1 MTSITPQRSRR
12 ADFIKKA
19 AITGMGLAFAGAAP
33 ESAAAAD
40 IVPGNCTDTSSTIVD
55 TVLTA
60 ERLAATF
67 YYTALTTP
75 AVMRD
80 HRLGGRYIDPNAF
93 RPRPSGNAHHVR
105 YVQAALDAETKHAA
119 LLGEV
124 GARSSVEHFYFP
136 AAAFTRL
143 GTLAEPESLLGVV
156 ETLETAFVDAYA
168 VAVSQFLQMGHGPLA
183 GTMARIMGVEAEHRA
198 LGRAIAGVTPANDV
212 TLERVPY
219 ACVSDVGSA
228 LRPFITGQGFRGG
241 ATRAIPVPT
250 AAQVARIVGAYGTRL
265 VRSFI

>member
-1 MTSITPQRSRR
+1 MTLTTQQRSRR

-19 AITGMGLAFAGAAP
+19 AVTGIGLALAGAAP

-40 IVPGNCTDTSSTIVD
+40 IVPGNCTDTLSTIIA
-55 TVLTA
+55 TVLMA
-60 ERLAATF
+60 ERLAVTL

-80 HRLGGRYIDPNAF
+80 QRLGGRYIDPNAF
-93 RPRPSGNAHHVR
+93 RRYPSGNFHHIR
-105 YVQAALDAETKHAA
+105 YLQAALDAETKHAT
-119 LLGEV
+119 LLVEA
-124 GARSSVEHFYFP
+124 GARSSVEQFYFP
-136 AAAFTRL
+136 TTALTRL
-143 GTLAEPESLLGVV
+143 GTTTEPESMLGVL

-168 VAVSQFLQMGHGPLA
+168 VAVSQFLQLGHGPLA

-219 ACVSDVGSA
+219 ACVSDVGVA

>member
-1 MTSITPQRSRR
+1 MPATTPRRSGR
-12 ADFIKKA
+12 ADFIRTVA
-19 AITGMGLAFAGAAP
+19 TAGAGLALAGLDA
-33 ESAAAAD
+33 ESAAAND
-40 IVPGNCTDTSSTIVD
+40 IVPGQCTDTVPTIIN
-55 TVLTA
+55 TALTA
-60 ERLAATF
+60 ERLAITF

-80 HRLGGRYIDPNAF
+80 SRLGGRYVDPNA
-93 RPRPSGNAHHVR
+93 RRLRPSGNSHHVR

-119 LLGEV
+119 LLVGE
-124 GARSSVEHFYFP
+124 GARSPVAQFHFP
-136 AAAFTRL
+136 AATFTRL
-143 GTLAEPESLLGVV
+143 GTPADRESLLGVL
-156 ETLETAFVDAYA
+156 ETLETAFVDAYT
-168 VAVSQFLQMGHGPLA
+168 VAVSQLLQLGHGALA

-228 LRPFITGQGFRGG
+228 LHPFVTGQGFRGG

-250 AAQVARIVGAYGTRL
+250 AAQVSRIVGAYGTRL